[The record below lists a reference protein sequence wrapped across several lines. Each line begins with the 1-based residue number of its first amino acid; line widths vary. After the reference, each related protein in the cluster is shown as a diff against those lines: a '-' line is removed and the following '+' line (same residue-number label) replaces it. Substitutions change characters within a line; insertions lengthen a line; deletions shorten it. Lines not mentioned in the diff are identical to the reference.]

1 MSKITNLACSRS
13 TKQEVVSS
21 WYALRTTYGRE
32 KKAYD
37 YMTNKGITAFLP
49 TIEVVKLVKGK
60 RTLITESRI
69 PNMFFAYGTKDEIE
83 SFVYDNVNLPF
94 LRFYYRRTHVGS
106 NMRQVPMVVPAY
118 QMDNLKIICTS
129 DADNVIISTEEVQK
143 FKTGHLVEVVD
154 GKFKGF
160 VGRVARWQG
169 QQRVG
174 IIIDGLATVVTAY
187 VPKAFLKPLSD

>member
-1 MSKITNLACSRS
+1 
-13 TKQEVVSS
+13 
-21 WYALRTTYGRE
+21 
-32 KKAYD
+32 
-37 YMTNKGITAFLP
+37 
-49 TIEVVKLVKGK
+49 
-60 RTLITESRI
+60 
-69 PNMFFAYGTKDEIE
+69 
-83 SFVYDNVNLPF
+83 
-94 LRFYYRRTHVGS
+94 
-106 NMRQVPMVVPAY
+106 MVVPAY